1 MKILLL
7 NQFFW
12 PDSAATSQLLTD
24 LARGLAGRGHQ
35 VYAVC
40 AGAGAGYA
48 LKDFDDP
55 PSAVIYRVASVPFW
69 RGRIGRVLSYISYYL
84 TCAVRGLTAPRP
96 DVVVTLTTPPLLP
109 LIGTLIKWLRGSKHF
124 LWEMDLYPEVAVD
137 VNYIRRGGLLDR
149 STGMLADLARR
160 KSDGIIALGD
170 CMRRRL
176 MARGI
181 PQEKIFVAEN
191 WADGEL
197 IRPVPRPAPQ
207 GEFVVLYSGNLG
219 LAHDVD
225 TIAEAMRELKQD
237 ARFRFVFAGGGPLR
251 RVLEDRCRQRDLNQ
265 VDFKS
270 YTRRAGLG
278 ESLGAG
284 DVGLVTQ
291 RASCLGSVVPS
302 KVYGLMAA
310 GRPILFIGPGESTPA
325 QVIQRFCCGWH
336 VSNGD
341 VAALVQLLTH
351 LVANP
356 AEVEEAG
363 QRARQA
369 FLEHYDRPLGVA
381 RICSLLGASEAE
393 VQGAAA

>member
-24 LARGLAGRGHQ
+24 LARGLAERGHQ

-40 AGAGAGYA
+40 ADGGYA
-48 LKDFDDP
+48 LKDADDP
-55 PSAVIYRVASVPFW
+55 PSAVIYRVASAPFW
-69 RGRIGRVLSYISYYL
+69 RGRIGRVLSYISFYPM
-84 TCAVRGLTAPRP
+84 CAVRGLTAPRP

-124 LWEMDLYPEVAVD
+124 LWEMDLYPDVAVD
-137 VNYIRRGGLLDR
+137 ANYIRRGGLLDR
-149 STGMLADLARR
+149 FTGVLADLARH

-191 WADGEL
+191 WADGKL
-197 IRPVPRPAPQ
+197 IRPVPRTAAEAQ
-207 GEFVVLYSGNLG
+207 LVVLYSGNLG

-237 ARFRFVFAGGGPLR
+237 ARFRFVFAGGGPAR
-251 RVLEDRCRQRDLNQ
+251 RALEERCREQDLRQ

-270 YTRRAGLG
+270 YTRRASLG

-310 GRPILFIGPGESTPA
+310 GRPILFIGPGESTA
-325 QVIQRFCCGWH
+325 AHVIQRFRCGWH

-341 VAALVQLLTH
+341 AAGLVQLLAR
-351 LVANP
+351 LAANP
-356 AEVEEAG
+356 AEIEEAG

-381 RICSLLGASEAE
+381 RICRLLGASEAE
-393 VQGAAA
+393 VQGAAAA

>member
-24 LARGLAGRGHQ
+24 LARGLAARGHQ

-40 AGAGAGYA
+40 ADGGYA
-48 LKDFDDP
+48 LKDADDP
-55 PSAVIYRVASVPFW
+55 PSAVIYRVASAPFW
-69 RGRIGRVLSYISYYL
+69 RGRMGRVLSYVSYYVM
-84 TCAVRGLTAPRP
+84 CAVRGLTAPRP

-124 LWEMDLYPEVAVD
+124 LWEMDLYPDVAVD

-149 STGMLADLARR
+149 STGVLADLARR

-191 WADGEL
+191 WADGNL
-197 IRPVPRPAPQ
+197 IRPVPRTAARA
-207 GEFVVLYSGNLG
+207 ELVVLYSGNLG

-225 TIAEAMRELKQD
+225 TIAEAIEELKQD
-237 ARFRFVFAGGGPLR
+237 LRFRFVFAGGGPVR
-251 RVLEDRCRQRDLNQ
+251 RALEDRCRRQDLRQ

-291 RASCLGSVVPS
+291 RAACLGSVVPS

-310 GRPILFIGPGESTPA
+310 ARPILFIGPAESTA
-325 QVIQRFCCGWH
+325 AHVIRRFHCGWH

-341 VAALVQLLTH
+341 VAGLVQLLAH
-351 LVANP
+351 LAANP
-356 AEVEEAG
+356 AEVQEAG

-369 FLEHYDRPLGVA
+369 FLEHYDRPVGVA
-381 RICSLLGASEAE
+381 RICRLLGASEAE
-393 VQGAAA
+393 MQGAAAA

>member
-24 LARGLAGRGHQ
+24 VARGLAGRGHE

-40 AGAGAGYA
+40 AGGEYA
-48 LKDFDDP
+48 LKDSDDP
-55 PSAVIYRVASVPFW
+55 PSAVIYRAASVPFW
-69 RGRIGRVLSYISYYL
+69 RGGIGRVLSYLSYYVN
-84 TCAVRGLTAPRP
+84 CAVRGITAPRP

-124 LWEMDLYPEVAVD
+124 LWEMDLYPDVAVD

-149 STGMLADLARR
+149 STGILADLARH

-170 CMRRRL
+170 CMRSRL
-176 MARGI
+176 LARGI
-181 PQEKIFVAEN
+181 PQEKILVAEN
-191 WADGEL
+191 WADGKL
-197 IRPVPRPAPQ
+197 IRPVPRTTDQ
-207 GEFVVLYSGNLG
+207 SEFVVLYSGNLG

-225 TIAEAMRELKQD
+225 TIAEVMRELKQD
-237 ARFRFVFAGGGPLR
+237 RRFRFVFAGGGPLR
-251 RVLEDRCRQRDLNQ
+251 RSFEDCCRRNDLRQ

-270 YTRRAGLG
+270 YARRAGLG

-302 KVYGLMAA
+302 KIYGLMAA
-310 GRPILFIGPGESTPA
+310 ARPILFIGPGESTAA
-325 QVIQRFCCGWH
+325 QVIKRFRCGWH
-336 VSNGD
+336 VPNGD
-341 VAALVQLLTH
+341 AAGLIQLLARLAAH
-351 LVANP
+351 P
-356 AEVEEAG
+356 AEVEESG
-363 QRARQA
+363 RRARQA

-381 RICSLLGASEAE
+381 RICRLLGASDAQ
-393 VQGAAA
+393 VRGAAA